1 MPKEQQQH
9 QTLAKR
15 FANQSDDTKIF
26 VGGVHVSANEDE
38 LREFFSQFDEVVEA
52 TLMKDRE
59 TGRSRG
65 FGFVTF
71 ASSKGVDGALSQN
84 RLYIRNK
91 PVISFSSE
99 L

>member
-1 MPKEQQQH
+1 M
-9 QTLAKR
+9 
-15 FANQSDDTKIF
+15 
-26 VGGVHVSANEDE
+26 GGVHVSATEDE

-59 TGRSRG
+59 TGKSRG

-71 ASSKGVDGALSQN
+71 ASTKGIDGALSSK

-91 PVISFSSE
+91 PVILHHSS
-99 L
+99 LFRLR